1 MCPKNDTNLRLPGRT
16 SGSILKVSDKDGKQH
31 LPSLKFNMEPKKW
44 RFGRWF
50 SFSTGWFSGSM
61 LVFGGVNFPKN
72 KQHRLMVWI
81 IFCSLSKNCSGFY
94 MFSLPPKE
102 AFHCHTIFLLPESF
116 SRLEGR
122 HRMSESSDPGTTP
135 RPLPAHDPL
144 AWRWD
149 SSCPGKSMSNSPGDS
164 PLANV
169 LLPNPSRSKSFK
181 AYHIVLQELTK
192 KMSFRAMQK
201 KTLWNL

>member
-1 MCPKNDTNLRLPGRT
+1 MIFLFNRVIFRFYV
-16 SGSILKVSDKDGKQH
+16 SFRGSKL
-31 LPSLKFNMEPKKW
+31 
-44 RFGRWF
+44 
-50 SFSTGWFSGSM
+50 
-61 LVFGGVNFPKN
+61 PKN

-81 IFCSLSKNCSGFY
+81 IFCSLSKNCSSFY

-201 KTLWNL
+201 KNLWNL